1 MKKYLEE
8 FHKLKVFG
16 KQKAIDIIKD
26 TNTAKDILRRYKQDG
41 LISQVRRNLYVA
53 TDLVTK
59 SSIAT
64 PFEIGSQV
72 TPSAYIAYHSA
83 LEYHGLSNQQFYKV
97 YVSSKERFNDFD
109 YEGLHY
115 RCYES
120 RLSAGILTPTG
131 NPLVKVTDLERTV
144 VDCLDYIDRTGG
156 LEELLACFSPIT
168 YLKEDKLLEYLEG
181 YDKQVL
187 YQKAGFI
194 LSYFKTQMQL
204 SDTFFVTCKSKTGKS
219 IRYLTDA
226 TESNTFFK
234 EWNLYAPSNILSSI
248 EQGTTDYAE
257 LY

>member
-16 KQKAIDIIKD
+16 KQEATDITKD
-26 TNTAKDILRRYKQDG
+26 ANTAKDLLRRYKQEG
-41 LISQVRRNLYVA
+41 FLSQVRRNLYVA

-64 PFEIGSQV
+64 QFEIGSQV

-83 LEYHGLSNQQFYKV
+83 LEYHGLSNQQFYEV

-115 RCYES
+115 RCCES
-120 RLSAGILTPTG
+120 RLSAGILTPIG
-131 NPLVKVTDLERTV
+131 NSLVKVTDLERTV
-144 VDCLDYIDRTGG
+144 VDCLDYIDRAGG
-156 LEELLACFSPIT
+156 LEELVVCLTLIT
-168 YLKEDKLLEYLEG
+168 YLKEDKLLEYLAG

-187 YQKAGFI
+187 YQKVGFV
-194 LSYFKTQMQL
+194 LSYFQTEMQL
-204 SDTFFVTCKSKTGKS
+204 SDVFFSICKDKTGKS
-219 IRYLTDA
+219 TRYLTDA
-226 TESNTFFK
+226 AESTTFFK
-234 EWNLYAPSNILSSI
+234 EWNLYAPADILSSI
-248 EQGTTDYAE
+248 KQGTTDYAE